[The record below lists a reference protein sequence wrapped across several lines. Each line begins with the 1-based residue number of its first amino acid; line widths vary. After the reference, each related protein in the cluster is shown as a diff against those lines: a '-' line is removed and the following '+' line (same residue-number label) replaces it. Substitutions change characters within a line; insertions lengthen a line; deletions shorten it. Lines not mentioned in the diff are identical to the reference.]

1 MIGVTDYQP
10 ARLRALGDIMSE
22 YQAPSSRNAWAASS
36 ESAFKGQ
43 RWYANTKHG
52 AFVCQK
58 EGDKEGYRSTKNGQ

>member
-36 ESAFKGQ
+36 ESALW
-43 RWYANTKHG
+43 RATTDDDEHYVYAI
-52 AFVCQK
+52 AL
-58 EGDKEGYRSTKNGQ
+58 